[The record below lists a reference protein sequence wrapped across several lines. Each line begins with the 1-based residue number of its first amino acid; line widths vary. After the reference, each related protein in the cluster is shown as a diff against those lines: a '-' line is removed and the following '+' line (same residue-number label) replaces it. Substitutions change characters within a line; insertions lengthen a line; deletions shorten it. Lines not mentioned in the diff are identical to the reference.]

1 MNITLKQR
9 LGCEGVLAYGQYSR
23 GDDENDLTTAYCGVE
38 LGRRGVLGITAEYLS
53 RNRSD
58 RSGAGNPRTIGD
70 SSVDNTTVAGNGT
83 FGVTDNVEAYFT
95 GTYQDR
101 EDRKSTRLNSSH

>member
-23 GDDENDLTTAYCGVE
+23 GDGENDLTTAYCGVE

-58 RSGAGNPRTIGD
+58 LSGAGNPRTIGD
-70 SSVDNTTVAGNGT
+70 SSVDNTTIAGNCT
-83 FGVTDNVEAYFT
+83 FCVTDNRSEEHT
-95 GTYQDR
+95 SELQ
-101 EDRKSTRLNSSH
+101 SLM

>member
-23 GDDENDLTTAYCGVE
+23 GDGENDLTTAYCGVE

-70 SSVDNTTVAGNGT
+70 SSVDNTTVAGNGRSEERRV
-83 FGVTDNVEAYFT
+83 GKECV
-95 GTYQDR
+95 
-101 EDRKSTRLNSSH
+101 STCRSRWSP